1 MSKYFQSRTGL
12 IDFVAIEEELDQLED
27 YSTQLLNFSKQRL
40 KFLNLKYSKKNYDY
54 AEEQDI
60 DTDEILKWTESTN
73 FIGPSIF
80 LLSLYFFTEKSL
92 KNLCYS
98 FTEGT
103 KHWQVPMGERFKV
116 SQKKN
121 ESIVEAS
128 IRYLKETKKFNFE
141 LNSKTLSL
149 FEEIR
154 ILRNNFAHGDWEN
167 VQKNL
172 SSIEIN
178 DAFKIVADIFVQ
190 IEDGMVE

>member
-1 MSKYFQSRTGL
+1 MSKYFQSKTGL

-40 KFLNLKYSKKNYDY
+40 EFLNLKYSKKNYEY
-54 AEEQDI
+54 AEEDDL
-60 DTDEILKWTESTN
+60 DTVEILKWTESTN

-80 LLSLYFFTEKSL
+80 LLSLYFLTEKSL

-103 KHWQVPMGERFKV
+103 KHWQVPEGERFKV

>member
-116 SQKKN
+116 SQKK
-121 ESIVEAS
+121 
-128 IRYLKETKKFNFE
+128 K
-141 LNSKTLSL
+141 
-149 FEEIR
+149 
-154 ILRNNFAHGDWEN
+154 
-167 VQKNL
+167 
-172 SSIEIN
+172 
-178 DAFKIVADIFVQ
+178 
-190 IEDGMVE
+190 

>member
-1 MSKYFQSRTGL
+1 MSKYFQSSSGL

-40 KFLNLKYSKKNYDY
+40 EFLNLKFSKKKHEY
-54 AEEQDI
+54 AEDSDL
-60 DTDEILKWTESTN
+60 DTDEIIKWSDSTN

-80 LLSLYFFTEKSL
+80 LLSLYFLTEKSL

-103 KHWQVPMGERFKV
+103 KHWQVPEGERFKV
-116 SQKKN
+116 PQKKN

-128 IRYLKETKKFNFE
+128 IRYLKETNKFNFE
-141 LNSKTLSL
+141 LNAKTLNL
-149 FEEIR
+149 FEKIR

-167 VQKNL
+167 VHKNL

-178 DAFKIVADIFVQ
+178 DAFKIVADIFIQ
-190 IEDGMVE
+190 IENGMIE

>member
-1 MSKYFQSRTGL
+1 MSKYFQSKTGL

-40 KFLNLKYSKKNYDY
+40 EFLNLKYSKKNYEY
-54 AEEQDI
+54 AEEDDL

-80 LLSLYFFTEKSL
+80 LLSLYFLTEKSL

-103 KHWQVPMGERFKV
+103 KHWQVPEGERFKV

-190 IEDGMVE
+190 IEDGMLD

>member
-1 MSKYFQSRTGL
+1 MSKYFHSKTGL

-40 KFLNLKYSKKNYDY
+40 EFLNLKYSKKNYEY
-54 AEEQDI
+54 AEEDDL

-80 LLSLYFFTEKSL
+80 LLSLYFLTEKSL

-103 KHWQVPMGERFKV
+103 KHWQVPEGERFKV

>member
-1 MSKYFQSRTGL
+1 MSKYFQSKTGL

-40 KFLNLKYSKKNYDY
+40 EFLNLKYSKKNYEY
-54 AEEQDI
+54 AEEDDL

-80 LLSLYFFTEKSL
+80 LLSLYFLTEKSL

-98 FTEGT
+98 FTKGT
-103 KHWQVPMGERFKV
+103 KYWQVPEGERFKV

-128 IRYLKETKKFNFE
+128 ILYLKETKKFNFE

>member
-1 MSKYFQSRTGL
+1 MSKYFQSKTGL

-40 KFLNLKYSKKNYDY
+40 EFLNLKYSKKNYEY
-54 AEEQDI
+54 AEEDDL

-80 LLSLYFFTEKSL
+80 LLSLYFLTEKSL

-98 FTEGT
+98 FTEDT
-103 KHWQVPMGERFKV
+103 KHWQVPEGERFKV
-116 SQKKN
+116 YQKKN

-190 IEDGMVE
+190 IEDGMLD

>member
-1 MSKYFQSRTGL
+1 MSKYFQSKTGL

-40 KFLNLKYSKKNYDY
+40 EFLNLKYSKKNYEY
-54 AEEQDI
+54 AEEDDL

-80 LLSLYFFTEKSL
+80 LLSLYFLTEKSL

-103 KHWQVPMGERFKV
+103 KHWQVPEGERFKV